1 MKRTI
6 LIFLSIA
13 FVFTACEKDD
23 PIPMPEG
30 TFTATSITENL
41 PVRGF
46 TRDGAIV
53 SPQTINRILDD
64 YDNYTP
70 ESLEI
75 SFVSVEV
82 PEEQISVHGS
92 FIEYTFMNELLKYD
106 YTRNDE
112 FLFLEMQDSVTV
124 TASYSDYYIQLFNAL
139 DVYPLPEFR
148 EYYVH
153 TPTGFY
159 TVSRYK
165 DKRYIEIIDEN
176 TLRMHFVRY
185 LYAENYAE
193 PENQTFWIL
202 PVELNNYFEEPGHTA
217 IKEDDAVLVKEFEVE
232 YRKK

>member
-1 MKRTI
+1 MKKFYS
-6 LIFLSIA
+6 LLLCVA
-13 FVFTACEKDD
+13 FFFAACEKDD
-23 PIPMPEG
+23 SIPMQEG
-30 TFTATSITENL
+30 TFKATSITENL

-46 TRDGAIV
+46 TKQGEITSTA
-53 SPQTINRILDD
+53 TINRILDD
-64 YDNYTP
+64 YANYIP
-70 ESLEI
+70 ESWDLSFTAVDLPDGQI
-75 SFVSVEV
+75 RIQDSFV
-82 PEEQISVHGS
+82 
-92 FIEYTFMNELLKYD
+92 EYTFMNELLQYD

-139 DVYPLPEFR
+139 NVYPLPTFK
-148 EYYVH
+148 EYNVP

-159 TVSRYK
+159 IVSKYK

-185 LYAENYAE
+185 LYGENYTE

-202 PVELNNYFEEPGHTA
+202 PVELNNYFRENGYPA
-217 IKEDDAVLVKEFEVE
+217 IKEDDAVLVKEFEIE